1 MRRTDLADAR
11 PSPSAQD
18 PLPSGRPAATTGK
31 APAPIGSESPAFGD
45 AAAQRPGFGT
55 AANELPMPA
64 RPADAEA
71 AALPVQNAAP
81 LHHLPAMAGAAPPGG
96 APAPVGEYAVTM
108 PVHSPQ
114 FAEALGVQVSVLARG
129 GIERAELQ
137 LNPASMGP
145 LSVQITLDAGQ
156 AQAQVF
162 FGSDSAQTRQ
172 AVEAGMPAL
181 AAALRDAGFTLSG
194 GGVSQHPGDPR
205 QHGAGARGT
214 TNFGLRLPAAPDEEL
229 RPLRSARAAPG
240 RLDLYA

>member
-1 MRRTDLADAR
+1 
-11 PSPSAQD
+11 
-18 PLPSGRPAATTGK
+18 
-31 APAPIGSESPAFGD
+31 
-45 AAAQRPGFGT
+45 
-55 AANELPMPA
+55 MPA

-81 LHHLPAMAGAAPPGG
+81 LHHLPAMASAAPPGG